1 MRTWCVAV
9 VLLSAGPVSAQEVS
23 AQPASTSALSALV
36 TELDAHNPE
45 LEAARREIDERA
57 ARVAPAGALPDPTLG
72 VGYMSGFLR
81 PPFFP
86 SAATPEGFR
95 QVALTQ
101 TFPLPGTRA
110 LRTRAAESEV
120 ETARRSADA
129 TRARLVADLK
139 QAYVEYVLA
148 TRALEIVQRNK
159 EALDQLRQAAETRF
173 SVGQASQPDV
183 LRAQL
188 EISILLERLA
198 QLDRDRQSAAAEIN
212 RLAARPPDAAIDA
225 TEPIDVPAATLSLE
239 MVRTRA
245 AEQFPDV
252 RRDDAVVAERTEALA
267 LTRREQRPELG
278 VRLAT
283 QKGAGD
289 MPWMYGLDLM
299 VSLPLFW
306 GRKQAPIIAGASAA
320 LDAARSARANTAAAA
335 VARATQEHA
344 ALTASRTLVDLYGD
358 SVLPQ
363 ARLTLESSLAAYEV
377 GRVDF
382 LTVITSFVAVL
393 NYEISLEEERAR
405 AWRALAR
412 LEPLT
417 GLSLLR

>member
-1 MRTWCVAV
+1 
-9 VLLSAGPVSAQEVS
+9 
-23 AQPASTSALSALV
+23 
-36 TELDAHNPE
+36 
-45 LEAARREIDERA
+45 
-57 ARVAPAGALPDPTLG
+57 
-72 VGYMSGFLR
+72 
-81 PPFFP
+81 
-86 SAATPEGFR
+86 
-95 QVALTQ
+95 
-101 TFPLPGTRA
+101 
-110 LRTRAAESEV
+110 
-120 ETARRSADA
+120 
-129 TRARLVADLK
+129 
-139 QAYVEYVLA
+139 
-148 TRALEIVQRNK
+148 
-159 EALDQLRQAAETRF
+159 
-173 SVGQASQPDV
+173 
-183 LRAQL
+183 
-188 EISILLERLA
+188 
-198 QLDRDRQSAAAEIN
+198 
-212 RLAARPPDAAIDA
+212 
-225 TEPIDVPAATLSLE
+225 
-239 MVRTRA
+239 
-245 AEQFPDV
+245 
-252 RRDDAVVAERTEALA
+252 
-267 LTRREQRPELG
+267 
-278 VRLAT
+278 
-283 QKGAGD
+283 
-289 MPWMYGLDLM
+289 M

>member
-1 MRTWCVAV
+1 
-9 VLLSAGPVSAQEVS
+9 
-23 AQPASTSALSALV
+23 
-36 TELDAHNPE
+36 
-45 LEAARREIDERA
+45 
-57 ARVAPAGALPDPTLG
+57 
-72 VGYMSGFLR
+72 
-81 PPFFP
+81 
-86 SAATPEGFR
+86 
-95 QVALTQ
+95 
-101 TFPLPGTRA
+101 
-110 LRTRAAESEV
+110 
-120 ETARRSADA
+120 
-129 TRARLVADLK
+129 
-139 QAYVEYVLA
+139 
-148 TRALEIVQRNK
+148 
-159 EALDQLRQAAETRF
+159 
-173 SVGQASQPDV
+173 V